1 MSRRACYGPRP
12 QPDTA
17 CTHPTS
23 GGVMPDTES
32 VLKSPA
38 PAATEASPS
47 HSREP
52 DGHAL
57 PGLHVPPGLRPG
69 MPRNAMTTSP
79 VEYVNEPLQV
89 LAGALP
95 ADLQGHVYVAGP
107 SVHAGSPALAS
118 DGLVMRLDFQVGG
131 ARFTSATMRTPSYF
145 TRQQVDAGATARGPL
160 TRLLNRFRET
170 TLADVSLT
178 LGPQE
183 TPNTAPFLVEGE
195 RMLLVT
201 TDAGRPWAIHPKTLK
216 AYTPLGYLR
225 EWNRALPTPWV
236 FPLLQSTAH
245 PAFDPAERMGPRAD
259 DKRPRLFFTN
269 HAPKWPL
276 GPGFTQLVSWDTE
289 ENRLNHWKLMDA
301 ATGEP
306 VVASSLHQIA
316 ATRDYVVLLD
326 ANFPINFWQIAAQ
339 AAVPFLPRVQRAVE
353 WLTASPAAPQAVFW
367 VVRRADLQTSPG
379 TLDPENP
386 PLVSAHRFQAGG
398 GGLHFAAIHENPD
411 DVITLVVGHSPTE
424 DLSHTLEPGELLIN
438 GNRVQDWQAGM
449 PTAVPVTRSSMGV
462 HRIDM
467 KRQRIQSNLYSHDD
481 FTWGLTV
488 FSNAGLVNGELE
500 AHLRLLGHVMNGK
513 VPSKELALYLNSD
526 GFTADMVPEAL
537 YQLYKP
543 VVGDKSAL
551 PIRDGRAASFFKF
564 FVDSG
569 RFEGYVL
576 PTGWFGFAPQFV
588 PSARFPQVPHWK
600 GYVVALVVSDPTP
613 DLPENSTGDEVWV
626 FDSED
631 LAKGPICRL
640 GSRNFDVGMT
650 LHTTFLPPGLPDLLE
665 GQPPGNVAPY
675 CVDVQQDLDMDAIEQ
690 AYLEWP
696 QTLLPRVPPVLFAPW
711 RLGVRWALN
720 FPKLRQV
727 LQEDVFPHFPR
738 R

>member
-1 MSRRACYGPRP
+1 
-12 QPDTA
+12 
-17 CTHPTS
+17 
-23 GGVMPDTES
+23 MPDSPS
-32 VLKSPA
+32 VQPLPARVPPEA
-38 PAATEASPS
+38 PASAS
-47 HSREP
+47 HEP
-52 DGHAL
+52 DGRAL
-57 PGLHVPPGLRPG
+57 PGLSVPPGLRPG

-79 VEYVNEPLQV
+79 VEYVGEPLQV
-89 LAGALP
+89 LAGVLP

-107 SVHAGSPALAS
+107 SVHAGAPALSS
-118 DGLVMRLDFQVGG
+118 DGLVLRLDFRAGS
-131 ARFTSATMRTPSYF
+131 ARFTSATMRTPSYYA
-145 TRQQVDAGATARGPL
+145 RQRVDAGATSRGPV
-160 TRLLNRFRET
+160 TWLLNRFRET

-201 TDAGRPWAIHPKTLK
+201 TDAGRPWAIHPKTLR

-225 EWNRALPTPWV
+225 EWKRALPTPWA

-245 PAFDPAERMGPRAD
+245 PAFDS
-259 DKRPRLFFTN
+259 KRSQGLSPEDPQRPSLFFTN

-276 GPGFTQLVSWDTE
+276 GTGYTQLVSWDTRE
-289 ENRLNHWKLMDA
+289 DRLHHWALFDA
-301 ATGEP
+301 ATGKP
-306 VVASSLHQIA
+306 VLTASLHQIA

-326 ANFPINFWQIAAQ
+326 SNFPINFWQIAAQ

-353 WLTASPAAPQAVFW
+353 WLTAEPSAPQAVFW
-367 VVRRADLQTSPG
+367 IVRRADLQRSPG
-379 TLDPENP
+379 TLDPESP
-386 PLVSAHRFQAGG
+386 PRVPAHRFQSGG
-398 GGLHFAAIHENPD
+398 GGLHFAAVYENPD
-411 DVITLVVGHSPTE
+411 DVITLVAAHSPTE
-424 DLSHTLEPGELLIN
+424 DLSHTLKPGEKLIN
-438 GNRVQDWQAGM
+438 GNHVQDWQVGM
-449 PTAVPVTRSSMGV
+449 PTAVPVTRSSLGV

-467 KRQRIQSNLYSHDD
+467 KRLRIESSLHSHDD

-488 FSNAGLVNGELE
+488 FSNVGLVNGELE
-500 AHLRLLGHVMNGK
+500 THLRLVGHAVNAP
-513 VPSKELALYLNSD
+513 VPAKELALYFNSD
-526 GFTADMVPEAL
+526 GFTADMIPERL
-537 YQLYKP
+537 YELYKP
-543 VVGDKSAL
+543 VVGDKDGL

-588 PSARFPQVPHWK
+588 PSAKFPSVPHWK

-613 DLPENSTGDEVWV
+613 ALPEGSTGDEVWI

-640 GSRNFDVGMT
+640 GSPQFDIGMT

-665 GQPPGNVAPY
+665 GRPPGNEAPY
-675 CVDVQQDLDMDAIEQ
+675 CVDVTKDLDADEIER
-690 AYLEWP
+690 AYLKWP
-696 QTLLPRVPPVLFAPW
+696 ETLLPRVPPILFAPW
-711 RLGVRWALN
+711 RLGVKWVLN
-720 FPKLRQV
+720 FPKLRKV
-727 LQEDVFPHFPR
+727 LEEDVYPHFPR